1 MTSGQRGPVG
11 TEDQRISG
19 VRGPVGTEDQWVQRT
34 REKVGTED
42 TKAPDGTVLEDTKS
56 C

>member
-1 MTSGQRGPVG
+1 MGTEDLRTSGYRGPVG

-19 VRGPVGTEDQWVQRT
+19 IRGPVGTEDQR
-34 REKVGTED
+34 KKGTED
-42 TKAPDGTVLEDTKS
+42 MKAPDGTVLEDTKN